1 MRAEKLTTQ
10 CLSNCRTRHSN
21 LDWLQQVVAKSLIA
35 ACNILLQHAC
45 ALKRLL
51 LNASANFVCAA
62 QDTDEDK
69 AEAEAED
76 ENEDET
82 KQTKLLLEFYL
93 QTEEQCRTYCVCDM
107 ITSAGNSSYRQ
118 LTFEFVV
125 FILIIHLFIL
135 KYSIGVN

>member
-10 CLSNCRTRHSN
+10 CLSNCQTRHSN

-35 ACNILLQHAC
+35 ACNMFLQHAC

-51 LNASANFVCAA
+51 LIASANFVCAA
-62 QDTDEDK
+62 QATDEDK

-76 ENEDET
+76 EDKDET

-93 QTEEQCRTYCVCDM
+93 QTEEQCRTYCVCNM
-107 ITSAGNSSYRQ
+107 ITSAANSSYRP
-118 LTFEFVV
+118 
-125 FILIIHLFIL
+125 
-135 KYSIGVN
+135 